1 MKIKFTLIC
10 VSMCVGM
17 LLFAETLT
25 LEECID
31 IARSNNPSVQQAE
44 LNAEIGK
51 SKVRQSYSAVMPNVS
66 VSTGLSSAHTSATGW
81 NPSSSYGVSA
91 GMTFY
96 APGMYSGIKSAQL
109 NTQANRLNSVS
120 NENDIVSQIS
130 TLYYRILSTKRMIEV
145 YKGNIEVAEENLK
158 KTRSMYEQHVIT
170 ESDVLKSEAQKGDFE
185 SQLLNQKQLYTS
197 YLRTMNVLLG
207 RNAREDINV
216 VDIDVDHIDIPT
228 YEDARD
234 MMLSDNPQYGS
245 AVLQEKIGKVLLNS
259 SKEAFLPSV
268 SGSYSHSG
276 SYDPAVS
283 ASNNVGVTASW
294 TLFNGLS
301 RRENMQQSKLQVKQ
315 AKINVDNTL
324 RILEQQLSDLY
335 TQFETYTAMID
346 INERRLESARRDF
359 EIVNQ
364 QYELGKNT
372 ILERMQS
379 QLAVLSAESSLV
391 EAKYSRKMVESEI
404 LKLINKI

>member
-10 VSMCVGM
+10 ISMCIGV
-17 LLFAETLT
+17 LLSAETLT

-31 IARSNNPSVQQAE
+31 IARSSNPSIQQTE
-44 LNAEIGK
+44 LNSEIGK
-51 SKVRQSYSAVMPNVS
+51 SRVRQAYSSVMPSLS
-66 VSTGLSSAHTSATGW
+66 VSTGLSSSNTTSWDLG
-81 NPSSSYGVSA
+81 SSYGLSA
-91 GMTFY
+91 GMTLY
-96 APGMYSGIKSAQL
+96 APGMYSSIKSAKL
-109 NTQANRLNSVS
+109 SSQANRLTGLNTK
-120 NENDIVSQIS
+120 NDIVSQVS
-130 TLYYRILSTKRMIEV
+130 MLYYRILSTKRMIEV

-170 ESDVLKSEAQKGDFE
+170 ESDVLKSEVQKGDFE

-197 YLRTMNVLLG
+197 YIRSMNVLLG
-207 RNAREDINV
+207 RDPRTEFDV
-216 VDIDVDHIDIPT
+216 VDVDVEHVVIPN
-228 YEDARD
+228 YEEARS
-234 MMLSDNPQYGS
+234 MMLKDNPQYGS
-245 AVLQEKIGKVLLNS
+245 AVFQEKVSKVLVS
-259 SKEAFLPSV
+259 ASKEAFLPSV
-268 SGSYSHSG
+268 SGSYTHSD
-276 SYDPAVS
+276 SYDPAVTATNS
-283 ASNNVGVTASW
+283 VGVTASW

-301 RRENMQQSKLQVKQ
+301 RRETVQQSKLQLEQ
-315 AKINVDNTL
+315 AELTVDNTVRL
-324 RILEQQLSDLY
+324 LDQQLSDLY
-335 TQFETYTAMID
+335 TQFETYTTMID

-391 EAKYSRKMVESEI
+391 EAKYSRKMVEAEI

>member
-1 MKIKFTLIC
+1 MKIKFTLIFI
-10 VSMCVGM
+10 SMCIGV
-17 LLFAETLT
+17 LLSAETLT

-31 IARSNNPSVQQAE
+31 IARSSNPSIQQTE
-44 LNAEIGK
+44 LNSEIGK
-51 SKVRQSYSAVMPNVS
+51 SRVRQAYSSVMPSLS
-66 VSTGLSSAHTSATGW
+66 VSTGLSSSNTTSWDLG
-81 NPSSSYGVSA
+81 SSYGLSA
-91 GMTFY
+91 GMTLY
-96 APGMYSGIKSAQL
+96 APGMYSSIKSAKL
-109 NTQANRLNSVS
+109 SSQANRLTGLNTK
-120 NENDIVSQIS
+120 NDIVSQVS
-130 TLYYRILSTKRMIEV
+130 MLYYRILSTKRMIEV

-197 YLRTMNVLLG
+197 YIRSMNVLLG
-207 RNAREDINV
+207 RDPRTEFDV
-216 VDIDVDHIDIPT
+216 VDVDVEHVVIPN
-228 YEDARD
+228 YEEARS
-234 MMLSDNPQYGS
+234 MMLKDNPQYGS
-245 AVLQEKIGKVLLNS
+245 AVFQEKVSKVLVS
-259 SKEAFLPSV
+259 ASKEAFLPSV
-268 SGSYSHSG
+268 SGSYTHSD
-276 SYDPAVS
+276 SYDPAVTATNS
-283 ASNNVGVTASW
+283 VGVTASW

-301 RRENMQQSKLQVKQ
+301 RRENLQQSKLQLEQ
-315 AKINVDNTL
+315 AELTVDNTVRL
-324 RILEQQLSDLY
+324 LDQQLSDLY
-335 TQFETYTAMID
+335 TQFETYTTMID

-391 EAKYSRKMVESEI
+391 EAKYSRKMVEAEI